1 MKQIWGYAQKLM
13 QLNKKGKQDVTKL
26 GLLITSVFFAGC
38 IWSGLPEPETI
49 TLQAKQIITP
59 TPTPQVLGQAVEA
72 GGLEDEIKEVFG
84 EHADKAFLILKGRGE
99 GTCAENIDLDPK
111 AKNRNWIKGQ
121 PGKYSSTD
129 WGVFQ
134 INDHWQGVTNTKFL
148 LDPSINIRM
157 AWRIFEDNGY
167 TFKMWTCGK
176 AWGV

>member
-1 MKQIWGYAQKLM
+1 MK
-13 QLNKKGKQDVTKL
+13 LNKKGKQDITKL

-38 IWSGLPEPETI
+38 IWTGLPEPDPI
-49 TLQAKQIITP
+49 ILQAKIEP
-59 TPTPQVLGQAVEA
+59 TPTLLTSTDSPPVESV
-72 GGLEDEIKEVFG
+72 GLEDEIKEVFG
-84 EHADKAFLILKGRGE
+84 EHADKAFLILKGRGD
-99 GTCAENIDLDPK
+99 GTCAENRYLDPK

-157 AWRIFEDNGY
+157 AWRIFEDSGY